1 MTEDGQ
7 EAIACNLPGNLKNAT
22 VVTKTLVP
30 AVKVRFRM
38 LDMATKKPIANQ
50 KIGGPVS
57 LLTPNSRS
65 PVNLRF
71 YLSYTSDEN
80 GEVVAAAA
88 PLGEYEELEY
98 NLQIF
103 YDSER
108 EAKTIQG
115 NTKFS
120 PRKAGETVDLGD
132 ILVENGIAASKEN
145 ERRETTVRGSIL
157 MPDGTPAKNA
167 TLVAHSRAITNSAVH
182 GHHAQA
188 NDNGEYRIELMQG
201 QELFTAQAYVSTFP
215 DGVAPSY
222 KAVLDGKEIF
232 TPLVSEIKAFFCP
245 EKQLTT
251 QDFTLQE
258 AFPLQ
263 GTVRYAD
270 GIPVKNAMVFI
281 SQKDFTAEDTRF
293 QIISKSGPIFARC
306 TGTDAEGKFQIYL
319 PTFEYEVYVADGQG
333 PSQTVEVGPDKMS
346 MVELVMKNRNFVRP
360 IRGDGSPLFQK
371 VPQMANNMVFWRSG
385 PPDAEG
391 KPTTLSIGSGG
402 SVNEEGNLEM
412 CLEEGA
418 NLIFIT
424 NDNYTEGYAGEIPN
438 NLKNLEVFP
447 IQLVPLA
454 QVQLRL
460 VDVDGKPL
468 SAQ

>member
-1 MTEDGQ
+1 
-7 EAIACNLPGNLKNAT
+7 
-22 VVTKTLVP
+22 
-30 AVKVRFRM
+30 
-38 LDMATKKPIANQ
+38 
-50 KIGGPVS
+50 
-57 LLTPNSRS
+57 
-65 PVNLRF
+65 
-71 YLSYTSDEN
+71 
-80 GEVVAAAA
+80 
-88 PLGEYEELEY
+88 
-98 NLQIF
+98 
-103 YDSER
+103 
-108 EAKTIQG
+108 
-115 NTKFS
+115 
-120 PRKAGETVDLGD
+120 
-132 ILVENGIAASKEN
+132 
-145 ERRETTVRGSIL
+145 

-167 TLVAHSRAITNSAVH
+167 TLVAQSRAITNSAVH

-222 KAVLDGKEIF
+222 RAVLEGKEIF
-232 TPLVSEIKAFFCP
+232 TPLVSETKAFFCQ
-245 EKQLTT
+245 KNQLTM

-281 SQKDFTAEDTRF
+281 SPKDFTAEDTRF
-293 QIISKSGPIFARC
+293 QVVSKSGPIFSRG
-306 TGTDAEGKFQIYL
+306 TGTDAEGKFRIYL
-319 PTFEYEVYVADGQG
+319 PTFEYEVYVANGQG
-333 PSQTVEVGPDKMS
+333 PTQTVEVGPDKTP

-360 IRGDGSPLFQK
+360 IRGDGSPLFQT
-371 VPQMANNMVFWRSG
+371 VPQMAINMVFWRCISFT
-385 PPDAEG
+385 AEG
-391 KPTTLSIGSGG
+391 KPTKMSIGSGG
-402 SVNEEGNLEM
+402 LANEEGNLEM

-424 NDNYTEGYAGEIPN
+424 NDDYTEGYAGEIPN

-460 VDVDGKPL
+460 VDTDGKPL
-468 SAQ
+468 SAQEVFCYANLWDEFNMGSGGLRVGDVLRTDENGLLKIPVPALGELKERFQYSLQLDLLKTNTDAKISGNLKFAPEKSGEILDVQEIQISR